1 MRTAMKKIILALA
14 LSAVSYT
21 AMAHAPFTAPSNYVV
36 NGANTS
42 ILAGFAESPFD
53 SEVSIK
59 GFDFHVVNPKG
70 EVKAVTLSHTQS
82 LSTANVDSSVDGT
95 YQIIGKRAAAIQYA
109 KVGKRWLRVLDAKG
123 ASVPPLEAR
132 EFILPTELT
141 TKHEKFDVERVDTLL
156 SYFSK
161 YQSSELAKHQTGT
174 GLGLTFSQHP
184 SLFKVGQPVTL
195 TVALGQKAVADYA
208 VHIEKQQTDLAEK
221 PQTLK
226 LKTNAQGQVVLNAN
240 QSGQYI
246 ITITSPETAE
256 HVKPAAV
263 TYRTIVSIYVAP

>member
-1 MRTAMKKIILALA
+1 MKKIILALA

-53 SEVSIK
+53 SEVAIK
-59 GFDFHVVNPKG
+59 GFDFHVINPKG
-70 EVKAVTLSHTQS
+70 EVKNLTLSHTQS
-82 LSTANVDSSVDGT
+82 LSIANVDSSVDGT

-141 TKHEKFDVERVDTLL
+141 NKHEKFDVERIDTLL

-161 YQSSELAKHQTGT
+161 YQSSTLAKPQAVT
-174 GLGLTFSQHP
+174 GLALAFSKHP
-184 SLFKVGQPVTL
+184 NLIQAGDSTTL
-195 TVALGQKAVADYA
+195 TVQLGEKAVANYL
-208 VHIEKQQTDLAEK
+208 VNVEQQQTHVAEK

-226 LKTNAQGQVVLNAN
+226 LKTNAQGQVVLNLKP
-240 QSGQYI
+240 GQYI
-246 ITITSPETAE
+246 VTITSPETDE
-256 HVKPAAV
+256 NVKPAAV
-263 TYRTIVSIYVAP
+263 TYRTIVSMHVAP